1 MKNGRYIAYYRVSTK
16 RQGRSG
22 LGLEAQKTAVADYLN
37 DGHWTL
43 VAEVTEIE
51 TGTSKRKRPKLMEAI
66 RLCRVYGATLLIAK
80 LDRLSRNVA
89 FTTGLMESGIEFLA
103 CDCPEANRLTI
114 QTLAVIA
121 EYEAGMI
128 STRTKAALQA
138 ARARGVRLG
147 GYSDNIAAVA
157 PKGNKASAAVRAAA
171 ADKRAADLLPTIQD
185 IQAKG
190 AVSLRDIAAK
200 LNEDKVPTPRKKGE
214 WSAVQVQ
221 RVMNRNHA

>member
-1 MKNGRYIAYYRVSTK
+1 MANGKYVAYFRVSTK

-22 LGLEAQKTAVADYLN
+22 LGLDAQRTAVTDYLN
-37 DGHWTL
+37 GGRWKL

-51 TGTSKRKRPKLMEAI
+51 TGTSKRKRPKLAEAI

-89 FTTGLMESGIEFLA
+89 FTAGLLESDIEFIA
-103 CDCPEANRLTI
+103 CDCPGANRLTI

-128 STRTKAALQA
+128 SARTKAALTA
-138 ARARGVRLG
+138 ARKRGVKLG
-147 GYSDNIAAVA
+147 GYSDNIATVA
-157 PKGNKASAAVRAAA
+157 EKGNKASATVRAAA
-171 ADKRAADLLPTIQD
+171 ADKRAADLLPTIKE

-221 RVMNRNHA
+221 RVMNRA